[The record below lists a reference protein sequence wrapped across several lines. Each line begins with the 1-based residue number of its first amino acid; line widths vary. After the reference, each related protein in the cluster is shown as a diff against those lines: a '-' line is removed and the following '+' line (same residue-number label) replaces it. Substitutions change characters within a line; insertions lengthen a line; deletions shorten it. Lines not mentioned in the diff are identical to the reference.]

1 MSPVRVPPFYA
12 SPATWAAHIAIGGLK
27 EDDAFAVRGK
37 AGQVIPGLFA
47 CGEVRSGICG
57 VGSIADGIAA
67 GRTIC
72 A

>member
-1 MSPVRVPPFYA
+1 MSPVALPPFSA
-12 SPATWAAHIAIGGLK
+12 AAVTWPVHIAIGGLK
-27 EDDAFAVRGK
+27 EDDAFAVRSK
-37 AGQVIPGLFA
+37 AGQVIPDLFA

>member
-1 MSPVRVPPFYA
+1 MPPFYA
-12 SPATWAAHIAIGGLK
+12 SPATWAVHIAIGALK
-27 EDDAFAVRGK
+27 DDDAFAVRSK
-37 AGQVIPGLFA
+37 AGQVIPDLFA

-67 GRTIC
+67 GRTIW

>member
-1 MSPVRVPPFYA
+1 M
-12 SPATWAAHIAIGGLK
+12 HIAIGGLK

-57 VGSIADGIAA
+57 VDSIADGIAA